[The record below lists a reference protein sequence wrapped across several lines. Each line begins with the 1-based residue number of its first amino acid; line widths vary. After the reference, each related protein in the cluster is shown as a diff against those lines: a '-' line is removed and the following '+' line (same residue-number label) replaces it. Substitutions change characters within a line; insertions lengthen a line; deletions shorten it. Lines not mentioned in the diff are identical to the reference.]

1 MVRIRLVNTIFN
13 RVKKT
18 PLVFSLLISFISLF
32 LIYSHVLEMI
42 LMLGFGGIAFLLLEF
57 LLWPILFL
65 ISPGMIITKL
75 ILPRLDN
82 FLYSIGQQAT
92 FDDNGMLVIVVLCVF
107 IINALYYLFVSF
119 LIQKFSLNLKNVLRC
134 YAVTAI
140 VLFIILSISVFKAG
154 AIALI
159 LFLIGVTVIKKYLNR
174 KR

>member
-82 FLYSIGQQAT
+82 FLRNLFYR
-92 FDDNGMLVIVVLCVF
+92 DL
-107 IINALYYLFVSF
+107 IIFYIQSVS
-119 LIQKFSLNLKNVLRC
+119 
-134 YAVTAI
+134 
-140 VLFIILSISVFKAG
+140 
-154 AIALI
+154 
-159 LFLIGVTVIKKYLNR
+159 
-174 KR
+174 KRLLMTMEC